1 MKTTEFL
8 AVDVD
13 NAGNMLAGGY
23 TMDESVFDN
32 LIYEAFNGTQA
43 TVPIIAHYPVE
54 SIGAYEL
61 YQIYIWPPQLTI
73 G

>member
-32 LIYEAFNGTQA
+32 LIYEAFNGT
-43 TVPIIAHYPVE
+43 
-54 SIGAYEL
+54 
-61 YQIYIWPPQLTI
+61 
-73 G
+73 